1 MQYANTIKLG
11 FTLFFGGCLFGS
23 SQAQKFKLSDMNNA
37 RFRAKAAQIK
47 SFTPDGKL
55 LLNPKT
61 HLDSKTWWINTQN
74 PATKSDSISTLF
86 NSAWFNG
93 SWVLGDTA
101 RGKEYIPFSQFEFS
115 QNSKFLILKF
125 DPISIYRHSA
135 NYKVKVF
142 DLENKKAY
150 SIPGRIMYPTLSP
163 DNENVA
169 YVRDRNIYVF
179 NLKNSKEY
187 AVTNDGKHNEIING
201 AVDWVYEEEFSM
213 SQGFEWS
220 PSGKFIAYYRFDESK
235 VSEFSMDIYDG
246 LYPKKEQW
254 KYPKAGE
261 ANSKVEVIVFNVY
274 SGLGLKPT
282 DKSMNNIALQ
292 RVPLYPDDASDKD
305 FDVYIPRFKWSNSDE
320 VLSIQRLNRH
330 QNHWELLFYYPWGGS
345 SLRSPM
351 ETPSGAGSSSGAG
364 INSPINKAKNSK
376 KSAKTMAQNVDY
388 TPMVGQL
395 KLILSEKDD
404 RYVEINDNLQFLP
417 NGTEFLYTSEK
428 SGFNHIYIYNFVEKK
443 ERAVTQG
450 NWQVNSILGYNS
462 DSKRLFYTS
471 TEASTIEDH
480 IYSIDLLG
488 KNKIEILR
496 SKTNAPASELTG
508 NESAFASPNCHWIYI
523 TQSDFA
529 TRPKYAWY
537 LWSDGYFEQHIDE
550 TFSMNMAEMSPGKI
564 EFGTLDRKTGNGT
577 ESVKLNYWMLKP
589 ANFDPSKKYPLLMYE
604 YGGPGNSICRNSY
617 NRYYVWFQHLASL
630 GYVVACV
637 DNRGTGNQGA
647 EFKKCTYLKLG
658 ELEQLDQRFAAEY
671 FGKLPYIDKSRIGI
685 WGWSFGGYLSSLCL
699 TKSPDV
705 FKMAIAV
712 APVTHWK
719 FYDNIYTERYL
730 RTPKENPEG
739 YENNSPLNFTQ
750 NIKGNYLI
758 VHGTADDNVHFQ
770 NAAEMVNSLIRN
782 GVNYDSEYYPNRN
795 HGIGDQAARV
805 HLFNK
810 LTDYIQKNL

>member
-1 MQYANTIKLG
+1 MSININQIISVKLG
-11 FTLFFGGCLFGS
+11 FTLFFGGCLFS
-23 SQAQKFKLSDMNNA
+23 ASNAQKFALKDMNNPK
-37 RFRAKAAQIK
+37 FRPKSAEIKAF
-47 SFTPDGKL
+47 SPDGKWL
-55 LLNPKT
+55 LDTKT
-61 HLDSKTWWINTQN
+61 DRNNKTWWVNTQN
-74 PATKSDSISTLF
+74 PATKSDSITTLF
-86 NSAWFNG
+86 NSKWFNG
-93 SWVLGDTA
+93 SWVATDTA
-101 RGKEYIPFSQFEFS
+101 NGKEYIPMGQFEFS
-115 QNSKFLILKF
+115 QNSKFVVLKF
-125 DPISIYRHSA
+125 DPVSIYRHSA
-135 NYKVKVF
+135 NYRVKVL
-142 DLENKKAY
+142 DIDNKKSY
-150 SIPGRIMYPTLSP
+150 TIPGRIMYPTLSP
-163 DNENVA
+163 DNQNVA
-169 YVRDRNIYVF
+169 YVRDRNLYVF
-179 NLKNSKEY
+179 NFELRKEF
-187 AVTNDGKHNEIING
+187 AITNDGKHNEIING

-220 PSGKFIAYYRFDESK
+220 PSGKFIAYYRFDETK
-235 VSEFSMDIYDG
+235 VPEFSMDIYG
-246 LYPKKEQW
+246 NLYPQKEQW

-261 ANSKVEVIVFNVY
+261 PNSKVEVFVFNVH

-292 RVPLYPDDASDKD
+292 RVPLYGDDATEKD
-305 FDVYIPRFKWSNSDE
+305 FDIYIPRFKWSNSDQI
-320 VLSIQRLNRH
+320 LSIQRLNRH
-330 QNHWELLFYYPWGGS
+330 QNHWELLFYYPWGGTTLAS
-345 SLRSPM
+345 TGNIQSNAVSNPLTQSNPPKKGKN
-351 ETPSGAGSSSGAG
+351 TAKSNNKG
-364 INSPINKAKNSK
+364 IIDEVKN
-376 KSAKTMAQNVDY
+376 ATL
-388 TPMVGQL
+388 PGEL

-404 RYVEINDNLQFLP
+404 RYVEINDNLQFLSS
-417 NGTEFLYTSEK
+417 GSEFLYTSEK
-428 SGFNHIYIYNFVEKK
+428 SGYNHIYIYNFVEKK

-450 NWQVNSILGYNS
+450 NWQVNSVLGYNS
-462 DSKRLFYTS
+462 ESKRLFYTS

-480 IYSIDLLG
+480 IYSISLDG
-488 KNKIEILR
+488 KNKLEILR
-496 SKTNAPASELTG
+496 SKTNAVAGTLTG
-508 NESAFASPNCHWIYI
+508 NESAIFSPNCSWIYI
-523 TQSDFA
+523 IQSDFA

-537 LWSDGYFEQHIDE
+537 LWNEGYFEQHIDE

-564 EFGTLDRKTGNGT
+564 EFGTLDRENNI
-577 ESVKLNYWMLKP
+577 KLNYWMLKP
-589 ANFDPSKKYPLLMYE
+589 ANFDPNKKYPLLMYE

-630 GYVVACV
+630 GYIVACV

-658 ELEQLDQRFAAEY
+658 EIEQLDQRFAAEY
-671 FGKLPYIDKSRIGI
+671 FGQLPYIDKSRIGI

-770 NAAEMVNSLIRN
+770 NAAEMVNSLIKN
-782 GVNYDSEYYPNRN
+782 GIEFDSEYYPNRN
-795 HGIGDQAARV
+795 HGIGDPAARV

-810 LTDYIQKNL
+810 LTDYIQENL

>member
-1 MQYANTIKLG
+1 MQQGTIFKLG
-11 FTLFFGGCLFGS
+11 FSLFFGGCLFGS

-37 RFRAKAAQIK
+37 KFRPKAAQIK
-47 SFTPDGKL
+47 SFTPDGTL
-55 LLNPKT
+55 LLNTKSNAA
-61 HLDSKTWWINTQN
+61 SKTWWVNTQN
-74 PATKSDSISTLF
+74 PATKTDSISTLF
-86 NSAWFNG
+86 HSEWFNG
-93 SWVLGDTA
+93 SWSASDTTS
-101 RGKEYIPFSQFEFS
+101 GKEYIPLSQFEFS
-115 QNSKFLILKF
+115 QNSKFVILKF
-125 DPISIYRHSA
+125 DPVSIYRHSA
-135 NYKVKVF
+135 NYKVKIF
-142 DLENKKAY
+142 DIENKKSY
-150 SIPGRIMYPTLSP
+150 TIPGRIMYPTLSP
-163 DNENVA
+163 DNQNVA
-169 YVRDRNIYVF
+169 YVRDRNLYVF
-179 NLKNSKEY
+179 NFQLLKEF

-261 ANSKVEVIVFNVY
+261 ANSKVEIFVFNVY

-292 RVPLYPDDASDKD
+292 RVPLYSDASTEKD
-305 FDVYIPRFKWSNSDE
+305 FDVYIPRFKWSNSDQI
-320 VLSIQRLNRH
+320 LSIQRLNRH

-345 SLRSPM
+345 EMPLGV
-351 ETPSGAGSSSGAG
+351 ELPSNEK
-364 INSPINKAKNSK
+364 INSSIKSNKTQVRTSSPAPRNPSFGEL
-376 KSAKTMAQNVDY
+376 N
-388 TPMVGQL
+388 
-395 KLILSEKDD
+395 LILSEKDD
-404 RYVEINDNLQFLP
+404 RYVEINDNLRFLP
-417 NGTEFLYTSEK
+417 SGTEFIYTSEK
-428 SGFNHIYIYNFVEKK
+428 SGFNHVYIYDFIQKK

-450 NWQVNSILGYNS
+450 NWQVNSILGYNPNN
-462 DSKRLFYTS
+462 KRLFYTS

-480 IYSIDLLG
+480 IYSIDLTG
-488 KNKIEILR
+488 KNKLEILR
-496 SKTNAPASELTG
+496 SKTNTPLGELTG

-529 TRPKYAWY
+529 TRPKFAWY
-537 LWSDGYFEQHIDE
+537 LWSDSYFEQHIDE
-550 TFSMNMAEMSPGKI
+550 NYSMTMAEMLPGKI
-564 EFGTLDRKTGNGT
+564 EFGTLDRKTENGAQ
-577 ESVKLNYWMLKP
+577 SVKLNYWMLKP
-589 ANFDPSKKYPLLMYE
+589 ANFDPNKKYPLLMYE

-617 NRYYVWFQHLASL
+617 NRYYIWFQHLASL

-671 FGKLPYIDKSRIGI
+671 FGQLPFIDKSRIGI

-730 RTPKENPEG
+730 RTPKENPDG
-739 YENNSPLNFTQ
+739 YENNSPLNYTK

-758 VHGTADDNVHFQ
+758 IHGTADDNVHFQ
-770 NAAEMVNSLIRN
+770 NAAEMVNSLIKN
-782 GVNYDSEYYPNRN
+782 GIEFDSEYYPNRN
-795 HGIGDQAARV
+795 HGIGDLSARI

-810 LTDYIQKNL
+810 LTEYIQENL